1 MTDLKGSGK
10 VRNETEGG
18 KNGVMNPE
26 DYGPSV
32 MDWRGL
38 NPKGPL
44 SSGIRQEGIDGKNR
58 AYYNLRKRYGKD
70 IARLVVRYWNH
81 YHLSFPSSADEA
93 LNYFLGVE

>member
-32 MDWRGL
+32 MDWRGFRL
-38 NPKGPL
+38 L
-44 SSGIRQEGIDGKNR
+44 SSVSEGFD
-58 AYYNLRKRYGKD
+58 YD
-70 IARLVVRYWNH
+70 PWNG
-81 YHLSFPSSADEA
+81 LKGQGLLQPP
-93 LNYFLGVE
+93 